1 MTDTKYIVESIKN
14 NIISLKEENK
24 EIELYDLISKNI
36 YEYILL
42 KSMNTLIEIIENYNL
57 DIYNAIELYKKDF
70 GDFKYYNKINFYKR
84 LCYVIIYK
92 DIQDNYYDYLEN
104 FLQFFLKLL

>member
-42 KSMNTLIEIIENYNL
+42 KLLKII
-57 DIYNAIELYKKDF
+57 I
-70 GDFKYYNKINFYKR
+70 
-84 LCYVIIYK
+84 
-92 DIQDNYYDYLEN
+92 
-104 FLQFFLKLL
+104 